1 VTHCHRVYGI
11 VVEGPGAANDEFLF
25 EAVGR
30 RNAVLG
36 QRIEGYIYVMDRSI
50 RNQQDHIEHHAPHKE
65 RSQQLDINLHNMDWK
80 EEYRIFY
87 TLRSQ
92 IKFFVHLYIL
102 KLDTLEKRKFL
113 ILLCLVKIMT
123 VSHHVHAL
131 CTRN

>member
-1 VTHCHRVYGI
+1 
-11 VVEGPGAANDEFLF
+11 
-25 EAVGR
+25 
-30 RNAVLG
+30 
-36 QRIEGYIYVMDRSI
+36 
-50 RNQQDHIEHHAPHKE
+50 
-65 RSQQLDINLHNMDWK
+65 MDWK